1 MDLCR
6 ALAKRSVSRVHAER
20 LIELFGQRLRRF
32 QVRGDELEDI
42 DDVVFKCELRHP
54 VTRR

>member
-20 LIELFGQRLRRF
+20 LIELFGQRLGRF